1 MKGVAFAGKKGG
13 TGKTALAHALALG
26 AAWQG
31 APAYF
36 MHTDDREPL
45 HVNGRPYAYYDARDP
60 KSLETLSNTALN
72 NDGLFIIDSGG
83 NRPKFD
89 KWITKS
95 MDLVIIPFMPD
106 PEVVKTNLDHMKRLE
121 EEGACTVR
129 ALINA
134 YPSHRNER
142 EYVAQ
147 FLADIPTEK
156 IIGYVAKTE
165 AIRTLRIDD
174 NPSFKTPVTRVNNL
188 SRRLYFTVME
198 ALGVIEEEKGSK
210 RQAA

>member
-1 MKGVAFAGKKGG
+1 MKGVSFAGKKGG

-26 AAWQG
+26 TAWQG

-45 HVNGRPYAYYDARDP
+45 QVNGRPYAYYDARDP
-60 KSLETLSNTALN
+60 KNLETLSNTALN

-83 NRPKFD
+83 NRPEFD
-89 KWITKS
+89 QWITKA

-121 EEGACTVR
+121 EEGASNIR

-134 YPSHRNER
+134 YPSNRNER
-142 EYVAQ
+142 EYVKQ
-147 FLADIPTEK
+147 FLAAIPQEK

-165 AIRTLRIDD
+165 AIRTLRMDD

-188 SRRLYFTVME
+188 SRRLYFTVLE
-198 ALGVIEEEKGSK
+198 ALNEIAAKGTSS
-210 RQAA
+210 REAA

>member
-45 HVNGRPYAYYDARDP
+45 RVNGRPYAYYDARDP
-60 KSLETLSNTALN
+60 KTLETLSNTALN

-83 NRPKFD
+83 NRPEFD
-89 KWITKS
+89 QWITKA

-121 EEGACTVR
+121 EEGARNVR

-134 YPSHRNER
+134 YPSNRNER
-142 EYVAQ
+142 DYVAQ
-147 FLADIPTEK
+147 FLADIPTDK

-165 AIRTLRIDD
+165 AIRTLRMDD
-174 NPSFKTPVTRVNNL
+174 DPNFKTPVTRVNNL
-188 SRRLYFTVME
+188 SRGLYFTVME
-198 ALGVIEEEKGSK
+198 ALNAVAEHEGRKKE
-210 RQAA
+210 AT

>member
-13 TGKTALAHALALG
+13 TGKTALSHALALG

-45 HVNGRPYAYYDARDP
+45 HVNGRPYAYYDARNP
-60 KSLETLSNTALN
+60 KTLETLSSTALN

-83 NRPKFD
+83 NRPEFD
-89 KWITKS
+89 RWITKA

-121 EEGACTVR
+121 EEGACNVR

-134 YPSHRNER
+134 YPSNRIER
-142 EYVAQ
+142 EYVKQ
-147 FLADIPTEK
+147 FLADIPEEK

-165 AIRTLRIDD
+165 AVRTLRMDD
-174 NPSFKTPVTRVNNL
+174 DPTFKTPVTRVNNL
-188 SRRLYFTVME
+188 SRKLYFTVKDAVEMVATKEGASQE
-198 ALGVIEEEKGSK
+198 A
-210 RQAA
+210 A